1 MIKICS
7 FIDEK
12 ILTIYIK
19 RDIGNPPWLKP
30 SIFFYSHAYNT
41 NDLIFF
47 ASRSLIKIYIAGSH
61 NT

>member
-1 MIKICS
+1 MIKYCS

-30 SIFFYSHAYNT
+30 SNFLYSHAYNT
-41 NDLIFF
+41 KDLIFIT
-47 ASRSLIKIYIAGSH
+47 SRSLIKIYFAGSH